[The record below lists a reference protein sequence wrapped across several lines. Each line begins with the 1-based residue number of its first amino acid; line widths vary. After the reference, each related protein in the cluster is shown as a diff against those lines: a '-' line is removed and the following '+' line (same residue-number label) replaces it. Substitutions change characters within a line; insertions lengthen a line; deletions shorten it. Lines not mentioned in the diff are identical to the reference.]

1 MNRFG
6 ISCLLTIAPLL
17 AMAQESSK
25 PTNQSGFMKALYWV
39 KNLIDSSAVKGVDR
53 SYIEQPKRP
62 WAVEVRTDAS
72 DSNLKM
78 NTDLDFGDGVKG
90 TMTTISEKGFT
101 TSLGA
106 WVGYRG
112 YGLGWSKELSGGEG
126 TSFSLGF
133 ASGRFGI
140 NFRLTSYHS
149 NMPEFLYTFTE
160 NGQNYKERD
169 YNEIDDPIKVRTVF
183 LDAYYLFNG
192 KHFSYAAAYDQSLI
206 QRRSAGSLMVGVM
219 YDHTSADYSASSNW
233 GWVWDMNGVGRMK
246 FTQANIGLGYAY
258 NWVPARGWLISVL
271 AMPTLTVY
279 NRTTLYHYSFGF
291 YTDKETFEEAWEEA
305 LENPEKAPLLD
316 TYNVSTTSNK
326 ITLNYDARMS
336 VVYNWQRTYLRVYG
350 HYNRFHYG
358 SGHTWGRLYD
368 WKVYAAFGYR
378 F

>member
-1 MNRFG
+1 
-6 ISCLLTIAPLL
+6 
-17 AMAQESSK
+17 
-25 PTNQSGFMKALYWV
+25 
-39 KNLIDSSAVKGVDR
+39 
-53 SYIEQPKRP
+53 
-62 WAVEVRTDAS
+62 
-72 DSNLKM
+72 
-78 NTDLDFGDGVKG
+78 
-90 TMTTISEKGFT
+90 
-101 TSLGA
+101 
-106 WVGYRG
+106 
-112 YGLGWSKELSGGEG
+112 
-126 TSFSLGF
+126 
-133 ASGRFGI
+133 
-140 NFRLTSYHS
+140 
-149 NMPEFLYTFTE
+149 
-160 NGQNYKERD
+160 
-169 YNEIDDPIKVRTVF
+169 
-183 LDAYYLFNG
+183 
-192 KHFSYAAAYDQSLI
+192 
-206 QRRSAGSLMVGVM
+206 MVGMM
-219 YDHTSADYSASSNW
+219 YAHTSADYSASSNW